1 MKEKGSVNIPLR
13 YLVPLSLILAI
24 VLVLLLFLRP
34 QRRHGLMI
42 DPTPTL
48 VEQVRR
54 IGELSSAGFYEE
66 LVLTDMDDSYL
77 GELNR
82 ASGLRRILGSTDFV
96 VICKGRVRAGFD
108 FSRVKGADFS
118 VSGDT
123 LRLTLPPVEILDV
136 VINPAD
142 SEVFAGHRTHDETV
156 GIIIKAKQ
164 RLRADAIDAG
174 ILDQAE
180 LSAATHLKRLFTSL
194 GYREILLTF
203 SKEYPIR
210 PDGNSG
216 R

>member
-1 MKEKGSVNIPLR
+1 MNRKGSVNIPLR
-13 YLVPLSLILAI
+13 YLVPLSLLLAI
-24 VLVLLLFLRP
+24 VLVLLLFARP
-34 QRRHGLMI
+34 QRRRGLTI

-54 IGELSSAGFYEE
+54 IGELASAGFYEE
-66 LVLTDMDDSYL
+66 LVLTDLDDSYL

-82 ASGLRRILGSTDFV
+82 VSGLRRIIGSSDFV

-108 FSRVKGADFS
+108 FSRVKGSDFS

-123 LRLTLPPVEILDV
+123 LRLTLPPVEMLDV

-142 SEVFAGHRTHDETV
+142 YEVFAGHRTHEETV

-180 LSAATHLKRLFTSL
+180 LSAEAHLKRLLSSM

-210 PDGNSG
+210 PGG
-216 R
+216 